1 MDPVRQPVSG
11 DEEMDEVKTPFDV
24 PVQFYHAFNN
34 ADIDE
39 MSRNRDHSDNTSMD
53 NPLGV

>member
-1 MDPVRQPVSG
+1 
-11 DEEMDEVKTPFDV
+11 MDEVKTPFDV
-24 PVQFYHAFNN
+24 PAQFYHAFNN

-39 MSRNRDHSDNTSMD
+39 MSRNRDHSDNPSMD